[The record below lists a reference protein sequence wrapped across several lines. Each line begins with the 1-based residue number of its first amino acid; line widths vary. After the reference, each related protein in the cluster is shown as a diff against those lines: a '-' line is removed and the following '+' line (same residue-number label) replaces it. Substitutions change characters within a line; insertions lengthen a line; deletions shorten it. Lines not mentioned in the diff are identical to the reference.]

1 MRSCHR
7 SLGPISL
14 SGSVFQDDNSQKG
27 LYGTEGNMTNGQSG
41 EGNGFADRCV
51 KAYDQLV
58 LGKESNMVVGTL
70 RTGAVISVFVIVA
83 ALFFYLIR

>member
-1 MRSCHR
+1 VLFPIGKASGCP
-7 SLGPISL
+7 SGPSP
-14 SGSVFQDDNSQKG
+14 SPVPSSDKPM
-27 LYGTEGNMTNGQSG
+27 YGTEGNMTNGQSG
-41 EGNGFADRCV
+41 KGNGFADRCV

-58 LGKESNMVVGTL
+58 LGKESNMIVGTV

>member
-1 MRSCHR
+1 
-7 SLGPISL
+7 
-14 SGSVFQDDNSQKG
+14 
-27 LYGTEGNMTNGQSG
+27 MTNGQSG
-41 EGNGFADRCV
+41 KGNGFADRCV

>member
-1 MRSCHR
+1 
-7 SLGPISL
+7 L
-14 SGSVFQDDNSQKG
+14 SGSILQDDNSQKG

-41 EGNGFADRCV
+41 KGNGFADRCV